1 MSECLRRV
9 AALVAILLV
18 AATAC
23 SKPAPERATPSAP
36 ATKTAGE
43 SPASSQTGAL
53 PHINAARSMQYTREI
68 VALGPRPLGSANHK
82 KVEQYIKQ
90 HLQGAQV
97 EDDAFTAT
105 TPAGALP

>member
-1 MSECLRRV
+1 MSECLRRA
-9 AALVAILLV
+9 AALAAVLLV

-23 SKPAPERATPSAP
+23 SKPAPEPAAPTP
-36 ATKTAGE
+36 ATKPAGE
-43 SPASSQTGAL
+43 SPASTQTGPL
-53 PHINAARSMQYTREI
+53 PHINAARAMQYTREI
-68 VALGPRPLGSANHK
+68 VALGPRPVGSANHK

-105 TPAGALP
+105 TPA

>member
-1 MSECLRRV
+1 LFV
-9 AALVAILLV
+9 VVLV

-36 ATKTAGE
+36 ASKGAGE
-43 SPASSQTGAL
+43 SPASTPAGPL

-90 HLQGAQV
+90 HLQGAQI

-105 TPAGALP
+105 TPAG